1 MLIRHRSSSVADFDI
16 SSVFGSNWPTHLQFI
31 PLCTQSIY
39 CTVQIAV
46 NWCLSVCLSVMCPLT
61 DVQFVFSMLIMI
73 NGLDDRMALLLEIQL
88 ILIHH
93 DREKTAPLN
102 MSK

>member
-1 MLIRHRSSSVADFDI
+1 
-16 SSVFGSNWPTHLQFI
+16 
-31 PLCTQSIY
+31 
-39 CTVQIAV
+39 
-46 NWCLSVCLSVMCPLT
+46 MCPLT

-88 ILIHH
+88 ILIHR
-93 DREKTAPLN
+93 DRKKTAPLN